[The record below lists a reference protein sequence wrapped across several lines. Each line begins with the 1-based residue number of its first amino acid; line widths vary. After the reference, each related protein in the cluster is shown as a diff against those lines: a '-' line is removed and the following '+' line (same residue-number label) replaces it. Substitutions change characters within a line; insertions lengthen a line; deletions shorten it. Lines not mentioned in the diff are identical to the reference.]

1 MPRAVSATE
10 AKNTFGSVVSWVT
23 EHDDEVIVERQGRP
37 YAVIMS
43 FEEYEKVQE
52 LREQKRRQEAW
63 ETLERLRK
71 TISARNSDMTPEQIE
86 EFADRATREAVESL
100 IRKGKIRF
108 QP

>member
-10 AKNTFGSVVSWVT
+10 AKNTFGSVVNWVT

-43 FEEYEKVQE
+43 FEEYEKVRE

-86 EFADRATREAVESL
+86 EFANRVRHDVIQGL
-100 IRKGKIRF
+100 IDKGKIRF
-108 QP
+108 EK